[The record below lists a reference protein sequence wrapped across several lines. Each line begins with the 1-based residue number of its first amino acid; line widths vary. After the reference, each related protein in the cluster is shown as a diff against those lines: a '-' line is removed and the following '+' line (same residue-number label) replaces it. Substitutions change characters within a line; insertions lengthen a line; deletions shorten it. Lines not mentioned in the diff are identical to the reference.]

1 MSAADPH
8 RGERAAPRGPSGSS
22 EPERVDHGLRFFTL
36 PNALSVVRMAFLP
49 PVLYLLRRPD
59 PESDQWAI
67 GLLLVAGVTD
77 LLDGWLARH
86 RGAVSPSGKVVD
98 PLADKVLIGG
108 LVIYLTLARDFP
120 LWLLLAVFLRDVA
133 LMAGAW
139 LFFRRDRL
147 VFAAD
152 WTGKSTTF
160 FLSVLILAHILEWR
174 GAYVPLTALATAT
187 LAASYVS
194 YGARAFRYRREL
206 SGHGSR
212 P

>member
-1 MSAADPH
+1 VS
-8 RGERAAPRGPSGSS
+8 RNGSRAHQ
-22 EPERVDHGLRFFTL
+22 PERVEDGLRLVTL
-36 PNALSVVRMAFLP
+36 PNALSLVRMAFLP
-49 PVLYLLRRPD
+49 PVLYLLERPD
-59 PESDQWAI
+59 PESDLWAV
-67 GLLLVAGVTD
+67 LLLFVAGITD
-77 LLDGWLARH
+77 LLDGWLARR

-120 LWLLLAVFLRDVA
+120 LWLVVAVLARDVA

-152 WTGKSTTF
+152 WTGKLTTF
-160 FLSVLILAHILEWR
+160 FLSVLILAHIVEWR
-174 GAYVPLTALATAT
+174 PAHLPLTALATGT

-194 YGARAFRYRREL
+194 YGTRAWRHKRRVGARAGPPGR
-206 SGHGSR
+206 
-212 P
+212 

>member
-1 MSAADPH
+1 VSD
-8 RGERAAPRGPSGSS
+8 APVVGSGV
-22 EPERVDHGLRFFTL
+22 PQRVVGGLRLVTL

-49 PVLYLLRRPD
+49 PVLYLLHRRD
-59 PESDQWAI
+59 PESDQWAVA
-67 GLLLVAGVTD
+67 LLFVAGITD
-77 LLDGWLARH
+77 LLDGWLARS

-120 LWLLLAVFLRDVA
+120 LWLLVAVVARDVA

-152 WTGKSTTF
+152 WTGKWTTF
-160 FLSVLILAHILEWR
+160 FLSLLILAHIVQWR
-174 GAYVPLTALATAT
+174 PSYLPLTALAVGA

-194 YGARAFRYRREL
+194 YGGRAWRYRREL
-206 SGHGSR
+206 AGGSAASGS
-212 P
+212 

>member
-1 MSAADPH
+1 MTL
-8 RGERAAPRGPSGSS
+8 APRGGTG
-22 EPERVDHGLRFFTL
+22 EPQRVEHGLRLMTL

-59 PESDQWAI
+59 PQSDHWAL
-67 GLLLVAGVTD
+67 GLLFVAGITD
-77 LLDGWLARH
+77 LLDGWLARR

-120 LWLLLAVFLRDVA
+120 LWLLVAVVARDVA

-152 WTGKSTTF
+152 WTGKWTTF
-160 FLSVLILAHILEWR
+160 FLSLLILAHIVQWKPSYL
-174 GAYVPLTALATAT
+174 PLTALAVGA

-194 YGARAFRYRREL
+194 YGGRAWKYRREIV
-206 SGHGSR
+206 GGTANPGS
-212 P
+212 

>member
-1 MSAADPH
+1 MTA
-8 RGERAAPRGPSGSS
+8 RGNG
-22 EPERVDHGLRFFTL
+22 EPQRVEGGLRLMTL

-59 PESDQWAI
+59 PDSDVWAV
-67 GLLLVAGVTD
+67 GLLFVAGITD
-77 LLDGWLARH
+77 LLDGWLARR

-120 LWLLLAVFLRDVA
+120 LWLLVAVVARDVA

-139 LFFRRDRL
+139 LFFRRDKL

-152 WTGKSTTF
+152 WTGKWTTF
-160 FLSVLILAHILEWR
+160 FLSLLILAHIVQWR
-174 GAYVPLTALATAT
+174 PAYLPLTALAVGT

-194 YGARAFRYRREL
+194 YGGRAWRYRREIL
-206 SGHGSR
+206 GRAATSGS
-212 P
+212 

>member
-1 MSAADPH
+1 MSAADSG
-8 RGERAAPRGPSGSS
+8 RVERTPPRGPSGSS
-22 EPERVDHGLRFFTL
+22 EPERVDHGLRLVTL

-77 LLDGWLARH
+77 LLDGWIARR

-174 GAYVPLTALATAT
+174 VAYVPLTALATAT

-194 YGARAFRYRREL
+194 YGSRAFRYRREL
-206 SGHGSR
+206 SAHR
-212 P
+212 PRP

>member
-1 MSAADPH
+1 MSAGDATA
-8 RGERAAPRGPSGSS
+8 RGHAAPAS
-22 EPERVDHGLRFFTL
+22 EPERVADGLRFATL
-36 PNALSVVRMAFLP
+36 PNLLSLIRMAFLP

-59 PESDQWAI
+59 PESDAWAI

-77 LLDGWLARH
+77 LLDGWIARR

-108 LVIYLTLARDFP
+108 LVVYLTVARDFP
-120 LWLLLAVFLRDVA
+120 LWLLVAVVARDVA
-133 LMAGAW
+133 LMGGAA

-152 WTGKSTTF
+152 WTGKTTTF
-160 FLSVLILAHILEWR
+160 FLSLLILAHILEWR
-174 GAYVPLTALATAT
+174 SAYAPLTIVASAT

-194 YGARAFRYRREL
+194 YGSRAWRWRRASDRERL
-206 SGHGSR
+206 GPHE

>member
-1 MSAADPH
+1 VSAADP
-8 RGERAAPRGPSGSS
+8 REVEGPDPSRSS
-22 EPERVDHGLRFFTL
+22 EPERVEQGLRFFTL

-67 GLLLVAGVTD
+67 GLLLVAGMTD
-77 LLDGWLARH
+77 LLDGWIARR

-108 LVIYLTLARDFP
+108 LVIYLTVARDFP
-120 LWLLLAVFLRDVA
+120 LWLLLAVVLRDVA

-160 FLSVLILAHILEWR
+160 FLSVLILAHILQWR
-174 GAYVPLTALATAT
+174 AAYVPLTVLATAT

-194 YGARAFRYRREL
+194 YGSRAFRFRREL
-206 SGHGSR
+206 TGHGS
-212 P
+212 PP

>member
-1 MSAADPH
+1 MTL
-8 RGERAAPRGPSGSS
+8 APRGGTG
-22 EPERVDHGLRFFTL
+22 EPQRVEHGLRLLTL

-59 PESDQWAI
+59 PQSDHWAL
-67 GLLLVAGVTD
+67 GLLFVAGITD
-77 LLDGWLARH
+77 LLDGWLARR

-108 LVIYLTLARDFP
+108 LVIYLTMARDFP
-120 LWLLLAVFLRDVA
+120 LWLLVAVVARDVA

-152 WTGKSTTF
+152 WTGKWTTF
-160 FLSVLILAHILEWR
+160 FLSLLILAHIVQWKPSYL
-174 GAYVPLTALATAT
+174 PLTALAVGA

-194 YGARAFRYRREL
+194 YGGRAWKYRREIV
-206 SGHGSR
+206 GGTATPGS
-212 P
+212 

>member
-1 MSAADPH
+1 MSGEPA
-8 RGERAAPRGPSGSS
+8 RGST
-22 EPERVDHGLRFFTL
+22 EPERVEDGLRLATL
-36 PNALSVVRMAFLP
+36 PNALSIVRMAFLP

-77 LLDGWLARH
+77 LLDGWLARR

-108 LVIYLTLARDFP
+108 LVIYLTVARDFP
-120 LWLLLAVFLRDVA
+120 LWLLLAVVARDVA

-152 WTGKSTTF
+152 WTGKFTTF
-160 FLSVLILAHILEWR
+160 LLSLLILVHIFEWR
-174 GAYVPLTALATAT
+174 AAYVPFTALAAAA
-187 LAASYVS
+187 LVASYVS
-194 YGARAFRYRREL
+194 YGGRAWKHRRDPAGL
-206 SGHGSR
+206 DPTRRS
-212 P
+212 